1 MGIAPS
7 GKEILMR
14 SLDFWRVE
22 GGRIRENWVLIDLL
36 DVYDQLGVNA
46 LQRMRE
52 FNKARNLGSITLPES
67 QFP

>member
-1 MGIAPS
+1 
-7 GKEILMR
+7 
-14 SLDFWRVE
+14 
-22 GGRIRENWVLIDLL
+22 LIDLL